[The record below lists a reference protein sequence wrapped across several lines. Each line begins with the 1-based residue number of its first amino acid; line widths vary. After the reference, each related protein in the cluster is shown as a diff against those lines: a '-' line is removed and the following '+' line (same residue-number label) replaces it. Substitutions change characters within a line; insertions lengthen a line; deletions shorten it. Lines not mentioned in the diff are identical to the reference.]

1 MDAVESVHEP
11 VMLKEVLEW
20 MVRGEG
26 GVYLDGTLGAA
37 GHTRAVLEKSP
48 LSHVVG
54 IDRDAEILEYAQ
66 AHLKK
71 YEGRASV
78 YQSSYDCFEEWFE
91 KSGGKKF
98 RGILVD
104 LGVSSLQLDQAD
116 RGFSFSK
123 EAFLDMRMSRDATE
137 TAADI
142 VNARS
147 QKDLE
152 NLFRTL
158 GEEKFSGRIARVI
171 VEKRRKRRI
180 ETTSELEELIWNV
193 VPKTGRKGGHSIH
206 PATRVFQALRIAVN
220 RELERL
226 DSFLNQ
232 APHYLEPHGRL
243 VVIAYHSLEDRPVK
257 QAFQNF
263 EKEGLMKRL
272 TKKPLIASDEEVK
285 KNPRARSA
293 KMRVAEKCEETL

>member
-1 MDAVESVHEP
+1 MDAIESVHEP

-37 GHTRAVLEKSP
+37 GHTRAILEKSP
-48 LSHVVG
+48 LSHFVG

-66 AHLKK
+66 VHLKN
-71 YEGRASV
+71 YEGRVSV

-123 EAFLDMRMSRDATE
+123 EAFLDMRMSREATE

-142 VNARS
+142 VNTRS

-158 GEEKFSGRIARVI
+158 GEERFSGRIARVI
-171 VEKRRKRRI
+171 VERRRKRKI

-193 VPKTGRKGGHSIH
+193 VPKFKGRQTIH

-226 DSFLNQ
+226 ESFLQ
-232 APHYLEPHGRL
+232 KAPHYLESQGRL

-257 QAFQNF
+257 QAFQKF
-263 EKEGLMKRL
+263 ESAGLMKRL
-272 TKKPLIASDEEVK
+272 TKKPLVASDEEVE

-293 KMRVAEKCEETL
+293 KMRVAEKME